1 LWLVFAAFGGNEVY
15 PALLLATYEF
25 TRENNDARLN
35 MMVQHTWTNISS
47 ANMLLICC
55 IGLRLL
61 LRVRVCV
68 CISAPTTFTHP
79 PQDATS
85 HIEKR
90 VRSKSKKEHHISVDF
105 EGIAAGVIRQQ
116 QNESCSETHHSVQI
130 APTLNVV
137 VSESAAVLQLL
148 ALKDEAF

>member
-1 LWLVFAAFGGNEVY
+1 MPGAAFGHV
-15 PALLLATYEF
+15 
-25 TRENNDARLN
+25 RKNNDARLN
-35 MMVQHTWTNISS
+35 MMMQHTWTNISS
-47 ANMLLICC
+47 DNMLPICC

-90 VRSKSKKEHHISVDF
+90 ARSKSKKEHHIIVDF
-105 EGIAAGVIRQQ
+105 
-116 QNESCSETHHSVQI
+116 
-130 APTLNVV
+130 
-137 VSESAAVLQLL
+137 
-148 ALKDEAF
+148 